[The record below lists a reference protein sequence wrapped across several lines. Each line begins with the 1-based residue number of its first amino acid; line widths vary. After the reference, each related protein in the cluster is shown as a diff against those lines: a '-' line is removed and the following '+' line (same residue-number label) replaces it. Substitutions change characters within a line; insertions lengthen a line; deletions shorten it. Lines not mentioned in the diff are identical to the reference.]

1 MNGGKPSM
9 SQNADTGTRKR
20 ELRLFLFMTV
30 VLFPVLAVLT
40 VAAYGFLVWMW
51 QLLNGPPGV

>member
-1 MNGGKPSM
+1 MK
-9 SQNADTGTRKR
+9 QDADTGTRKR

-30 VLFPVLAVLT
+30 VLFPVLAVIT

>member
-1 MNGGKPSM
+1 MK
-9 SQNADTGTRKR
+9 QDADTGTIKR

-30 VLFPVLAVLT
+30 VLFPVLAVIT

>member
-1 MNGGKPSM
+1 M
-9 SQNADTGTRKR
+9 SHNADPRTRKR